1 MGALLPLAAQRL
13 CHDVSVR
20 DRLKG
25 CESVVLGF
33 ALVYLVA
40 SGLQGYV
47 AGQAQRSFG
56 CTLDRI
62 KFTSTRCSYRLIF
75 SVR

>member
-1 MGALLPLAAQRL
+1 MGALLPLAAEHL
-13 CHDVSVR
+13 GHDVSVR
-20 DRLKG
+20 DRLEG
-25 CESVVLGF
+25 RESVVLGF
-33 ALVYLVA
+33 ALVNLVA

-56 CTLDRI
+56 CTLDRT
-62 KFTSTRCSYRLIF
+62 KVTSTRCSYRLIF